1 MTHADGSTTAL
12 GRFVTVAGIVE
23 ILVGVAAWA
32 VVSKRLADEKIV
44 IPGSAR
50 WFPNRTVRDPLTAF
64 EEAEVVR
71 QIALKATGERTYGE
85 MAEDDPMSRMAL
97 DASLIRSSLFTAI
110 LAFGMAATQ
119 VALGAVFVV
128 IGEALTTARPRRRG

>member
-1 MTHADGSTTAL
+1 MTRAAGSMVGL
-12 GRFVTVAGIVE
+12 GRFVTAAGIVE
-23 ILVGVAAWA
+23 MLVGAAAWTL
-32 VVSKRLADEKIV
+32 VSRRLADEKIV
-44 IPGSAR
+44 VPASAR
-50 WFPNRTVRDPLTAF
+50 WFPNKTVRDPLTAF

-71 QIALKATGERTYGE
+71 QITLKATGGRTYGE
-85 MAEDDPMSRMAL
+85 MAADDPMSRMAL

-128 IGEALTTARPRRRG
+128 IGRALTDARSR

>member
-1 MTHADGSTTAL
+1 MTQAGGSTAVL
-12 GRFVTVAGIVE
+12 GRFVTAAGIVE
-23 ILVGVAAWA
+23 ILVGAAVWA
-32 VVSKRLADEKIV
+32 VVSRRLADERIV
-44 IPGSAR
+44 VPGSAR

-71 QIALKATGERTYGE
+71 RITLKATGGRTYGE
-85 MAEDDPMSRMAL
+85 MAEDDPKARMAL

-119 VALGAVFVV
+119 VALGAVFVIV
-128 IGEALTTARPRRRG
+128 GMALVDPRPR

>member
-1 MTHADGSTTAL
+1 MTRSDGSMSGF
-12 GRFVTVAGIVE
+12 GRFVTATGIVE
-23 ILVGVAAWA
+23 MLVGVAAWT

-44 IPGSAR
+44 VPGSAR

-71 QIALKATGERTYGE
+71 QIALKATGGRTYGE
-85 MAEDDPMSRMAL
+85 MAEDDPVSRMAL

-110 LAFGMAATQ
+110 LAFGIAGSQ

-128 IGEALTTARPRRRG
+128 IGKALTTARPG

>member
-1 MTHADGSTTAL
+1 MTQADGSTAVL
-12 GRFVTVAGIVE
+12 GRFVTAAGIVE
-23 ILVGVAAWA
+23 ILVGAAVWA
-32 VVSKRLADEKIV
+32 VVSRRLADERIV
-44 IPGSAR
+44 VPGSAR

-71 QIALKATGERTYGE
+71 RITLKATGGRTYGE
-85 MAEDDPMSRMAL
+85 MAEDDPKARMAL

-119 VALGAVFVV
+119 VALGAVFVIV
-128 IGEALTTARPRRRG
+128 GKALVDPRPR